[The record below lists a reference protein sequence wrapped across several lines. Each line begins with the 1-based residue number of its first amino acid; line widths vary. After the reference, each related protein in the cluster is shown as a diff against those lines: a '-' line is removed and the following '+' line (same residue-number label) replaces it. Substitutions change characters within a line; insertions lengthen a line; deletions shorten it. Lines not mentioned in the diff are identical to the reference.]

1 MLCIGIFDGASL
13 VRLLLF
19 NASLVHCFLDPRGI
33 FGQIWIQGA
42 RQTSSAQCCHYK
54 KVSFGRH
61 QLMGMKSL
69 VNTPQKMKKKIE
81 LLGAPYDV
89 IHLWCAESLVR
100 CFFVVLHL
108 WCSANFVNYIF
119 IAIFL

>member
-1 MLCIGIFDGASL
+1 MPPKKWILG
-13 VRLLLF
+13 
-19 NASLVHCFLDPRGI
+19 NFLAI
-33 FGQIWIQGA
+33 WGQIWILVA
-42 RQTSSAQCCHYK
+42 RQTPSVQCCHYK

-61 QLMGMKSL
+61 HLMGMKSL
-69 VNTPQKMKKKIE
+69 ANAPQKMKKID